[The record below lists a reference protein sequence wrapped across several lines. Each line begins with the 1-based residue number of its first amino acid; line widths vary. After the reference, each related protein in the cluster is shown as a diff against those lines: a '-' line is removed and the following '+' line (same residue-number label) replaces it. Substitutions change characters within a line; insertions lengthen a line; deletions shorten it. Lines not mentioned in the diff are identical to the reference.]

1 MSAEP
6 SQQLSPGRSRYL
18 WRKIEICQETHN
30 TTNLLETIFCSHFD
44 KSGENGQFC
53 QICQQ
58 ARSTSQTNEN
68 RPQFHF
74 FECSHTLSRRGK
86 HSDAVGASAF
96 RSLKYYFPINLYV
109 GDTQFFELV
118 SAKLGKIPNTSNE
131 SNLRTSDFKFGHSAT
146 GRREFPSFPERN
158 TEE

>member
-1 MSAEP
+1 M
-6 SQQLSPGRSRYL
+6 
-18 WRKIEICQETHN
+18 
-30 TTNLLETIFCSHFD
+30 TNLAKTDNFAKFAN
-44 KSGENGQFC
+44 KQGA
-53 QICQQ
+53 Q
-58 ARSTSQTNEN
+58 AKRPLKTNEN

-74 FECSHTLSRRGK
+74 FECSHTLSRHGK

-146 GRREFPSFPERN
+146 GRREFPSFLERN
-158 TEE
+158 TEESLLDMNLPGSNLPSTPLIKTTRTF